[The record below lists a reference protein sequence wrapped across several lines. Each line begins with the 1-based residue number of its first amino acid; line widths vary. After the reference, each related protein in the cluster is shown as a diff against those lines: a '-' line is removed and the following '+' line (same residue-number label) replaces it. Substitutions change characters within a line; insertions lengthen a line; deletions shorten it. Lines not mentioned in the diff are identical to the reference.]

1 MAEPALSH
9 AALIFL
15 AAFNATP
22 LLVPTAAVLIAWQ
35 IAALSDGP
43 SALMVFRNCRGA
55 SDIRNP
61 SGAAVC
67 AGF

>member
-1 MAEPALSH
+1 MAEPGQAH
-9 AALIFL
+9 AAPIFL
-15 AAFNATP
+15 TAFNATP
-22 LLVPTAAVLIAWQ
+22 LLMLTAVILIAGL